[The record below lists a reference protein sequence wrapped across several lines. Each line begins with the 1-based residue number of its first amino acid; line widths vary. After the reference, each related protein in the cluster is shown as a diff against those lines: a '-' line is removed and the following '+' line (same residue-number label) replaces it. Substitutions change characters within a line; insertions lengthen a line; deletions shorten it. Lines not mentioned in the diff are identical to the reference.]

1 MTCCIRTGRLTHDYV
16 TAAAP
21 PHDAREFVGPALR
34 VHERQVNTVTYSI
47 VNAFGWPEWKAWKR
61 RCERRAQASCAGA
74 ASLTTHERALYVAL
88 EVCVAMGFWLSLK
101 PPSIWKDTTTIRRA
115 AAVLSKT

>member
-1 MTCCIRTGRLTHDYV
+1 VLHQDWTAYPRLRNRRR
-16 TAAAP
+16 TAARRS
-21 PHDAREFVGPALR
+21 REFVGPALR

-88 EVCVAMGFWLSLK
+88 EVCVAMGFWLNLK

-115 AAVLSKT
+115 AALET